1 MALKKSNLSG
11 AVKGQFYFLPSIL
24 YGHYD
29 IRPFCFD
36 VRATY
41 AVRELLKLCT
51 SPTRSGKGHDVANN
65 SYIVARPWLGRHLLL
80 RGVASAPPAP
90 PTPLGGVADGR
101 ASSLRELTS
110 PTHRLRGAA
119 SGGITSSQT
128 WKSGNWWQHG
138 LTPKSERRCWKVP
151 LRLDVGLK
159 KPWAGTD
166 SNSCMVS
173 NTLQKVARDGRGPH
187 RWLLTV
193 AQRFPTPFQLQQN
206 LFPPHDP
213 ASSFHDPNT
222 YHKQGALQHI
232 SGSAYFPN
240 LSCHILRSGLAFYS

>member
-1 MALKKSNLSG
+1 MKKSNLSG
-11 AVKGQFYFLPSIL
+11 AAKGQLYFLPSIL

-29 IRPFCFD
+29 IRPFCFV

-90 PTPLGGVADGR
+90 PTPLGGVAGGR

-119 SGGITSSQT
+119 SGGITSSPT

-138 LTPKSERRCWKVP
+138 LTRKSERRYWKVP

-159 KPWAGTD
+159 KPLAGAD
-166 SNSCMVS
+166 SNSCTVPKS
-173 NTLQKVARDGRGPH
+173 LQKVEKDGRARIDGCAQ
-187 RWLLTV
+187 LLND
-193 AQRFPTPFQLQQN
+193 FQL
-206 LFPPHDP
+206 LFRCSRNYSLPTIQPHP
-213 ASSFHDPNT
+213 FMTQTHIISKGHSSP
-222 YHKQGALQHI
+222 
-232 SGSAYFPN
+232 
-240 LSCHILRSGLAFYS
+240 

>member
-1 MALKKSNLSG
+1 MARS
-11 AVKGQFYFLPSIL
+11 
-24 YGHYD
+24 
-29 IRPFCFD
+29 PF
-36 VRATY
+36 
-41 AVRELLKLCT
+41 
-51 SPTRSGKGHDVANN
+51 
-65 SYIVARPWLGRHLLL
+65 LL

-90 PTPLGGVADGR
+90 PTPLGGVAGGR
-101 ASSLRELTS
+101 ASSLREPTS

-119 SGGITSSQT
+119 SGGITSSPT

-138 LTPKSERRCWKVP
+138 LTPKSERRCGKVP
-151 LRLDVGLK
+151 LGLEVGLK
-159 KPWAGTD
+159 KPLAGTD

-193 AQRFPTPFQLQQN
+193 APRFPTPFQLQQN
-206 LFPPHDP
+206 LFPPHAP
-213 ASSFHDPNT
+213 ASSIHDPNT

-240 LSCHILRSGLAFYS
+240 LSCHILRSGLACYS